1 MTRELTGTRR
11 SAMIYVLCA
20 LAVLLAVILIRAA
33 MFRPAEEERAM
44 PDPISFD
51 ADRAVSHLRSLVM
64 CRTVSYEDH
73 SLEDEAEFEK
83 LRALLPGFYPN
94 VFSTC
99 EFERVGR
106 TGLLFRW
113 KGKSDSAPSVLMA
126 HYDVVPVDERGWDKP
141 AFDGIIENGEL
152 WGRGTLDTKITF
164 CSSLEAAETLIASG
178 FVPENDI
185 YFSYAGDEEVF
196 GTGAPDIVDLL
207 EERGIRPQMVVDE
220 GGAVVENVFPG
231 VEGKC
236 AMVGIAEKGM
246 LCADFTYRGN
256 GGHASAPLPHGPVGY
271 LAKAVWDVETHPFP
285 VRLCSPVAQMYDTL
299 GRRSS
304 FLYRVIFSNL
314 WLFLPVLDLMCKKSG
329 GELNA
334 LMRTTCAF
342 TQMEGSKANNVIPP
356 QATVSANLR
365 LIAGDTVE
373 SAMEYLRKTVGNPEI
388 EITARQSQEP
398 SITSDTSSP
407 AWAKVKKAIEQTW
420 TDAMVAPYIMMQCSD
435 SRHFCRISDKVMRFS
450 AMELSKEER
459 ARIHGNNER
468 ISLDKI
474 GKAVEFYLNL
484 ERQC

>member
-1 MTRELTGTRR
+1 MLY
-11 SAMIYVLCA
+11 ILIA
-20 LAVLLAVILIRAA
+20 LLIFLAVILIRAA
-33 MFRPAEEERAM
+33 MFKPVEDVRAV
-44 PDPISFD
+44 PDPIEFD
-51 ADRAVSHLRSLVM
+51 EQRAIDHLRSLVM
-64 CRTVSYEDH
+64 CKTVSYEDH
-73 SLEDEAEFEK
+73 SLEDEAEFDK
-83 LRALLPGFYPN
+83 LRALLPEFYPN
-94 VFSTC
+94 VFRVC

-113 KGKSDSAPSVLMA
+113 RGKSDAAPSVMMA
-126 HYDVVPVDERGWDKP
+126 HYDVVPVDERGWVKP

-164 CSSLEAAETLIASG
+164 CSSLEAAETLIEKG

-196 GTGAPDIVDLL
+196 GQGAPDIVDLL
-207 EERGIRPQMVVDE
+207 ESRGITPQLVVDE
-220 GGAVVENVFPG
+220 GGAVVQDVFPG
-231 VEGKC
+231 VKEKC

-246 LCADFTYRGN
+246 IAADFTYKGN

-271 LAKAVWDVETHPFP
+271 LSKAVWDVETHPFP

-304 FLYRVIFSNL
+304 FVYRIIFSNL
-314 WLFLPVLDLMCKKSG
+314 WLFLPVLDMLCKKSG

-342 TQMEGSKANNVIPP
+342 TQMEGSAANNVIPP
-356 QATVSANLR
+356 QASVGANLR

-373 SAMEYLRKTVGNPEI
+373 SALDYLRKTVNNPAI

-398 SITSDTSSP
+398 SITSDTSSD
-407 AWAKVKKAIEQTW
+407 AWTRIKKAIEQTW
-420 TDAMVAPYIMMQCSD
+420 TDAIVTPYIMMQCSD
-435 SRHFCRISDKVMRFS
+435 SRHFNRISDKVMRFS
-450 AMELSKEER
+450 AMELTKDER
-459 ARIHGNNER
+459 SRIHGNNER
-468 ISLDKI
+468 IPLEKI

>member
-1 MTRELTGTRR
+1 MW
-11 SAMIYVLCA
+11 YVLAA
-20 LAVLLAVILIRAA
+20 LAVLIAVVLIRT
-33 MFRPAEEERAM
+33 FRFRAVEEERPA
-44 PDPISFD
+44 PDPMEFD
-51 ADRAVSHLRSLVM
+51 SERAVDHLRRLVM

-73 SLEDEAEFEK
+73 SLEDESEFEK
-83 LRALLPGFYPN
+83 LRSMLPEMYPN
-94 VFSTC
+94 VFRVC

-113 KGKSDSAPSVLMA
+113 KGRSDAAPSVLMA

-164 CSSLEAAETLIASG
+164 CSSLEAAETLIAKG
-178 FVPENDI
+178 FTPENDL
-185 YFSYAGDEEVF
+185 YFSYAGDEETF
-196 GTGAPDIVDLL
+196 GHGASDIVDLL
-207 EERGIRPQMVVDE
+207 EQRGIKPQLVVDE

-231 VEGKC
+231 VSDKC

-246 LCADFTYRGN
+246 IVADFTMKGN

-285 VRLCSPVAQMYDTL
+285 VKLCSPVAQMYDTL

-304 FLYRVIFSNL
+304 FLYRMIFSNL
-314 WLFLPVLDLMCKKSG
+314 WLFLPVLDMICKKSG

-342 TQMEGSKANNVIPP
+342 TQMEGSAANNVIPP
-356 QATVSANLR
+356 QASVGANLR
-365 LIAGDTVE
+365 LIGGDTVE
-373 SAMEYLRKTVGNPEI
+373 GALAYLRKVVNNPGI
-388 EITARQSQEP
+388 EITARSSQEP
-398 SITSDTSSP
+398 SITSDTDSD
-407 AWAKVKKAIEQTW
+407 AWRKVKKAIEQTW
-420 TDAMVAPYIMMQCSD
+420 TDAIVSPYIMVQCSD
-435 SRHFCRISDKVMRFS
+435 SRHFNRISDKVMRFS
-450 AMELSKEER
+450 AMELTKEER
-459 ARIHGNNER
+459 GRIHGNNER
-468 ISLDKI
+468 IPLDKI